1 MPTLVTRFDITG
13 TSSEVPAARRAIV
26 EQTRAWGVPLD
37 DDTACTVGVVAS
49 ELVTNAVVHT
59 SGAVTI
65 SLYHQP
71 GRLLI
76 EVLDT
81 SSDAPLALEA
91 DVEEEHGR
99 GMGLVDVLAT
109 RTGWQ
114 HVERGK
120 RVWAEIAVPKPPP
133 LLRAAV
139 LRRYFAGQSGF
150 ARDGRGQPWPGR
162 QGSCPTETRSRV
174 SGSRAQS
181 SQSNLG
187 MSSSPRSEPRGQV
200 PSAQWSCR

>member
-26 EQTRAWGVPLD
+26 EKTRAWGVPLD

-59 SGAVTI
+59 TGAVTV

-81 SSDAPLALEA
+81 SSDAPLAHEA
-91 DVEEEHGR
+91 GVGEEHGR
-99 GMGLVDVLAT
+99 GMELVGALAAS
-109 RTGWQ
+109 TGWQ

-139 LRRYFAGQSGF
+139 LRRYFTARSGPCVHRVLQPFLPSHRAETTYRPQPSGLDWAGYDPSPGSGRWRRR
-150 ARDGRGQPWPGR
+150 AVPQP
-162 QGSCPTETRSRV
+162 SV
-174 SGSRAQS
+174 A
-181 SQSNLG
+181 
-187 MSSSPRSEPRGQV
+187 
-200 PSAQWSCR
+200 